1 MATHKVL
8 KSSESDDAKVG
19 ALLDAHAQSNGLEF
33 KRYCYHIE
41 QDGKLIAGITAWA
54 IGPDVHI
61 DTLAVADKAQ
71 RQGLGA
77 ELLAHVENQARQDGC
92 TTASVDTFTHQA
104 PDYYPRHGYSIVF
117 RYPLDDGSERI
128 YFSKRL

>member
-1 MATHKVL
+1 MASIGIVR
-8 KSSESDDAKVG
+8 SGEDDDARVG
-19 ALLDAHAQSNGLEF
+19 ALLDAHTRRAGLGF
-33 KRYCYHIE
+33 RRYCYHVE
-41 QDGKLIAGITAWA
+41 RDGRLIAGIIAWA

-61 DTLAVADKAQ
+61 DTLAVAESAR

-77 ELLAHVENQARQDGC
+77 ALLAHVEEQARKDGC
-92 TTASVDTFTHQA
+92 TTASVDTFSHQA
-104 PDYYPRHGYSIVF
+104 PDYYPQHGYSTVF